1 MRTRKGDFK
10 FRNFYLLLIMFFAVC
25 ICNSQVY
32 SMDVMGPAPA
42 EQEAGGFNFGIE
54 YSYTEMDLDLKDGY
68 YTDLLD
74 GVLYDWGDAQD
85 ITMKDLQ
92 INRTYA
98 RFGYGITDD
107 AEVYIR
113 LGGMSA
119 RFEDTIWQDSEEFSS
134 DVEFAAGAGV
144 KLTFYNQDNVKLGG
158 LFQFSISNFDGQLE
172 SPNWLT
178 SDFVEIDM
186 TEAQIALGAS
196 CKCNENLTIYG
207 GPFLHFVSG
216 DISDNMS
223 ELSTSP
229 AGLLTSK
236 FDWDIEQR
244 SVFGGCF
251 GAQINFSEQSS
262 LNLEFQQTSD
272 ASTFGMGLLF
282 RF

>member
-1 MRTRKGDFK
+1 
-10 FRNFYLLLIMFFAVC
+10 
-25 ICNSQVY
+25 
-32 SMDVMGPAPA
+32 
-42 EQEAGGFNFGIE
+42 
-54 YSYTEMDLDLKDGY
+54 
-68 YTDLLD
+68 
-74 GVLYDWGDAQD
+74 
-85 ITMKDLQ
+85 
-92 INRTYA
+92 
-98 RFGYGITDD
+98 
-107 AEVYIR
+107 
-113 LGGMSA
+113 
-119 RFEDTIWQDSEEFSS
+119 
-134 DVEFAAGAGV
+134 
-144 KLTFYNQDNVKLGG
+144 
-158 LFQFSISNFDGQLE
+158 
-172 SPNWLT
+172 
-178 SDFVEIDM
+178 M